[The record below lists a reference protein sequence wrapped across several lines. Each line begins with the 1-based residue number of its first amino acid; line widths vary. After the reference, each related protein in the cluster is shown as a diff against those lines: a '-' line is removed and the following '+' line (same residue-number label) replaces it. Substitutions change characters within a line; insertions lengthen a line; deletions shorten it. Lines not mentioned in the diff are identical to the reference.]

1 MDVRAE
7 FWEVPLVLNTPQMKK
22 KPSTPTF
29 LEKLMNSS
37 LFLTYKDAF
46 AIATGYRLSLA
57 LPGEE
62 TQPGDLT
69 IAVPVGRTF
78 PLCLVASPYDPSDRI
93 ATEQRICTRGLLE
106 SFARQLGE
114 ESNRAMLEPGQADSR
129 AVVRAKEF
137 IAKNMGTRIHLED
150 VANAAG
156 ICTFQLCRVFKH
168 DTGITMTEYM
178 GRQRVQRA
186 KNLLRDPYRQIADV
200 SEQVGF
206 TSLSQ
211 FGRNFLRFAGE
222 SPTEFRQRIKE
233 LEHCDLAAG

>member
-1 MDVRAE
+1 
-7 FWEVPLVLNTPQMKK
+7 MKK
-22 KPSTPTF
+22 KPSPSTF
-29 LEKLMNSS
+29 LEKVKNSS
-37 LFLTYKDAF
+37 LFLTYRDAF
-46 AIATGYRLSLA
+46 AIATGYRLSLGM
-57 LPGEE
+57 PGEE

-69 IAVPVGRTF
+69 VAVPVGRTF
-78 PLCLVASPYDPSDRI
+78 PLLLVARPFDPSDRI
-93 ATEQRICTRGLLE
+93 ARDQRICTRGLLE

-114 ESNRAMLEPGQADSR
+114 ESNRAMLEPGPADSG
-129 AVVRAKEF
+129 AVVRAKEY
-137 IAKNMGTRIHLED
+137 IAKNMGTKIHLED
-150 VANAAG
+150 VATAAG
-156 ICTFQLCRVFKH
+156 ICSFQLCRVFKH

-178 GRQRVQRA
+178 GRHRVQRA

-233 LEHCDLAAG
+233 LEHCDLASV